1 MANNLG
7 GLVDK
12 FTTRLDQVVEQESK
26 TSFLNLNG
34 ELLGELNGHGQIE
47 IATIALDGLGD
58 YDRANGFPTGS
69 VSLEWEQYKLQHDRG
84 REFEIDDMDDEEH
97 LSLVTANAMSIFAR
111 DKVVPEVD
119 AIRFATLAQNA
130 GEQESA
136 DITTAAG
143 ALAAVLTAE
152 EAMQDA
158 GEELDGL
165 VLNLTSHMH
174 TLLRNSQEWQA
185 RYGEDPDTRVR
196 TFDGMRLSIIPRK
209 RFYSAV
215 ELYDGK
221 TSGEEAGGYA
231 KAGDY
236 YAPTKDTSIVSG
248 KTYYTESGGTYSAV
262 SNPSGNPSALGYY
275 EKLAGKNLNFLIA
288 SPKAAAAITKHQ
300 KLRYFAPDVNQDKD
314 AHKWQYRL
322 YHDLLVY
329 KHQVDKIYA
338 HIATL

>member
-26 TSFLNLNG
+26 TSFLNLNQ

-58 YDRANGFPTGS
+58 YDRANGFPKGS
-69 VSLEWEQYKLQHDRG
+69 VTLEWEQYKLQHDRG

-97 LSLVTANAMSIFAR
+97 LSLVTANAMAIFAR

-119 AIRFATLAQNA
+119 AIRFATLAAKA
-130 GEQESA
+130 GNTETENIA
-136 DITTAAG
+136 TPAA
-143 ALAAVLTAE
+143 ALAAVLWAE

-165 VLNLTSHMH
+165 VLNLTSHVH
-174 TLLRNSQEWQA
+174 TLLRQSQEWQA

-196 TFDGMRLSIIPRK
+196 TFDGMKISIIPK
-209 RFYSAV
+209 SRFYSAIT
-215 ELYDGK
+215 LKDGT
-221 TSGEEAGGYA
+221 TSGQTAGGYA
-231 KAGDY
+231 KA
-236 YAPTKDTSIVSG
+236 
-248 KTYYTESGGTYSAV
+248 SGGK
-262 SNPSGNPSALGYY
+262 GI
-275 EKLAGKNLNFLIA
+275 NFMIA

-300 KLRYFAPDVNQDKD
+300 KLRYFTPDVNQDKD

-329 KHQVDKIYA
+329 AQQVDKIYA
-338 HIATL
+338 NIATA

>member
-119 AIRFATLAQNA
+119 AIRFATLSANA
-130 GEQESA
+130 GNTETENIA
-136 DITTAAG
+136 TPAA
-143 ALAAVLTAE
+143 ALDAVLLAE

-158 GEELDGL
+158 GEELEGL
-165 VLNLTSHMH
+165 VLNLTSHVH
-174 TLLRNSQEWQA
+174 TLLRKSQEWDA

-196 TFDGMRLSIIPRK
+196 TFDGMRLSIIPK
-209 RFYSAV
+209 SRFYTAID
-215 ELYDGK
+215 LKDGK
-221 TSGEEAGGYA
+221 TAGQTAGGYA
-231 KAGDY
+231 KA
-236 YAPTKDTSIVSG
+236 
-248 KTYYTESGGTYSAV
+248 SGGK
-262 SNPSGNPSALGYY
+262 GI
-275 EKLAGKNLNFLIA
+275 NFMIA

-329 KHQVDKIYA
+329 AHQIDKIYA
-338 HIATL
+338 NIATA